1 MFCNIK
7 TPSCQRRLLDGLCM
21 SYAWL
26 DTGTQES
33 LLDTS
38 QLEALAQPLLKSGYG
53 KYLASLLKD
62 TVQR

>member
-1 MFCNIK
+1 
-7 TPSCQRRLLDGLCM
+7 M

-38 QLEALAQPLLKSGYG
+38 QLEALAQPLLKRGCG